1 MRLVYTLYKD
11 SKYTLYL
18 YLGQRN
24 DKICLLESAFVS
36 EEEAIKIRRK
46 RLNDLTLE
54 QMLPWLKENCPNAYS
69 KAYREIAT
77 ENIKIL
83 NEYAVF

>member
-24 DKICLLESAFVS
+24 DKMCALESSLVS
-36 EEEAIKIRRK
+36 EEEAIRIRRK
-46 RLNDLTLE
+46 RLGDLPLE
-54 QMLPWLKENCPNAYS
+54 QAISWLKENCPNAYS
-69 KAYREIAT
+69 KAYREIAL
-77 ENIKIL
+77 ENVKIL
-83 NEYAVF
+83 NEYAVY